1 MFLFCHDLS
10 ARAILQVPG
19 TIFISVELLK
29 DSCSWFYAQIIT
41 WDTKA
46 NYIIG
51 NGDETITKSLTIR
64 KKKKKILL
72 CDSDPT
78 SYIAP
83 HILVN
88 IITCNI

>member
-64 KKKKKILL
+64 KKKKK
-72 CDSDPT
+72 DSALWLRPYFIY
-78 SYIAP
+78 SPP
-83 HILVN
+83 HIGEYNYL
-88 IITCNI
+88 